1 MVRANDANAL
11 FRRCDQ
17 IGKIAHERPSG
28 RSWDT
33 WLLRAGSAW
42 GCCSTREENASMG
55 KPRQRRETL
64 VATIRASCPTC
75 GDVELTSRDVSVQV
89 CASNNQGS
97 YAFRCPQCTVAISK
111 LAEQRIVDLLVSS
124 GVRLSVWSL
133 PAELDEPR
141 PTGPALGYDDLLEFH
156 QLIQE
161 DGWFEKLTDPVGRSG
176 D

>member
-1 MVRANDANAL
+1 
-11 FRRCDQ
+11 
-17 IGKIAHERPSG
+17 
-28 RSWDT
+28 
-33 WLLRAGSAW
+33 
-42 GCCSTREENASMG
+42 MG

-97 YAFRCPQCTVAISK
+97 YAFRCPECTIAVSK

-141 PTGPALGYDDLLEFH
+141 SNEPPLGYDDLLEFH
-156 QLIQE
+156 QLLQE
-161 DGWFEKLTDPVGRSG
+161 DGWFERLTTPVGRS
-176 D
+176 DE

>member
-1 MVRANDANAL
+1 
-11 FRRCDQ
+11 
-17 IGKIAHERPSG
+17 
-28 RSWDT
+28 
-33 WLLRAGSAW
+33 
-42 GCCSTREENASMG
+42 MG

-97 YAFRCPQCTVAISK
+97 YAFQCPECQIAVSK

-124 GVRLSVWSL
+124 GVQLSVWSL
-133 PAELDEPR
+133 PAELNEPR
-141 PTGPALGYDDLLEFH
+141 TGAPISYDDLLEFH
-156 QLIQE
+156 YILQDE
-161 DGWFEKLTDPVGRSG
+161 GWFEKVTAAAGGRE